1 MCGACDMPLTTPCIG
16 LWHENGLKP
25 VVIVNLAANQGSA
38 ERRWGIIKPEL
49 QCMLPE
55 DTEYILYHPPYL
67 LGESLK
73 HHIREKGCN
82 CVISAGGDGTIN
94 LILNLLMN
102 LQGVETQ
109 KIHLGGIGLGSSNDF
124 LKPYKT
130 VVKDIPCRIRPD
142 KSLPA
147 DIGKVRFS
155 GSTGKEVTRYF
166 IVNASLGVTAEAN
179 RIFNRGDQP
188 IGLLKPRMV
197 DLAILYTAV
206 KTILTYRNIPV
217 ALRIESVVKGNI
229 EEERV
234 LLSNLAVLKNP
245 HVSGRFVYDQD
256 ISMDDAQLGLNYC
269 CGMSRWQLLN
279 VLWDLSKGRFS
290 GKPGR
295 HSMKVRKVEVSPDA
309 FIPLEMDGEVV
320 EANDIRFSLAENR
333 IYLLG

>member
-1 MCGACDMPLTTPCIG
+1 MFGVCDMPLTAPCIG

-25 VVIVNLAANQGSA
+25 VVIVNLAANQGNA
-38 ERRWGIIKPEL
+38 ARRWGIIEPEL

-73 HHIREKGCN
+73 HHVREKGCN

-130 VVKDIPCRIRPD
+130 AVKDIPCRIRPE

-147 DIGKVRFS
+147 DIGKVRFI

-188 IGLLKPRMV
+188 IGFLKPRIL

-217 ALRIESVVKGNI
+217 ALRIESVAKGNI
-229 EEERV
+229 EEVRV

-256 ISMDDAQLGLNYC
+256 ISLGDAQLGLNYC
-269 CGMSRWQLLN
+269 SGMSRWQLLH

-295 HSMKVRKVEVSPDA
+295 HSMKVRKVKVAPDA
-309 FIPLEMDGEVV
+309 LIPLEMDGEVV
-320 EANDIRFSLAENR
+320 EANDIQFSLAENR